1 MKFNNNK
8 LEMKKNK
15 FPIPENILELMFG
28 VGASVVIIGALLKIT
43 HGELFGLISGND
55 MLTIGL
61 VTESVIFLIAGIKGY
76 FTFSES
82 SPTVSDQDVADL
94 SGVAQEA
101 QALKLAYQNATSQ
114 LEALGTNLTNA
125 VSATG
130 SLEVPADLSENM
142 SNLNINVAQTNEALA
157 QLSQAYSV
165 TKDAVATEPSA
176 HAQVVDNMNALQAE
190 LATLKQTIAELNVK
204 YADILGAMKN

>member
-1 MKFNNNK
+1 
-8 LEMKKNK
+8 MKKNK

-28 VGASVVIIGALLKIT
+28 AGASVVIIGALLKIT
-43 HGELFGLISGND
+43 HSEFIFSGNTW
-55 MLTIGL
+55 LTAGL
-61 VTESVIFLIAGIKGY
+61 VTEAVIFLIAGFRG
-76 FTFSES
+76 FVTLRES
-82 SPTVSDQDVADL
+82 SPSVSDEDVTDL

-130 SLEVPADLSENM
+130 SLEVPADLPENM
-142 SNLNINVAQTNEALA
+142 SNLNVNVAQTNEALA
-157 QLSQAYSV
+157 QLSNAYSV
-165 TKDAVATEPSA
+165 TKDALATELSA

-190 LATLKQTIAELNVK
+190 LATLKQTIADLNAK